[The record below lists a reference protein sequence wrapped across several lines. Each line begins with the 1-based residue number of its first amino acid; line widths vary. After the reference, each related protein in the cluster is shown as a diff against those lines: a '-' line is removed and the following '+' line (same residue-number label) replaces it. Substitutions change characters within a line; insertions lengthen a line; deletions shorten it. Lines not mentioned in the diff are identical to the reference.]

1 MAQGRDGRLDDR
13 ASWRDHHARRR
24 KRAWSLLVGNPS
36 TRELEGVLAV
46 LGGPKVVGRSV
57 RSAEDL
63 AQRVRE
69 GLPFSAL
76 SAVVQ
81 QYGLSRDVVCEILH
95 LSRRNFLRRKQQ
107 NRLSPDESDRLYRL
121 ARVLA
126 HANRVFEDPEESAAW
141 IQTPNRALGKQ
152 QPLTLLDTDIGVQ
165 QVDQVL
171 GRIEHGIIG

>member
-1 MAQGRDGRLDDR
+1 M
-13 ASWRDHHARRR
+13 
-24 KRAWSLLVGNPS
+24 VGNPS
-36 TRELEGVLAV
+36 AREVEGVLTV
-46 LGGPKVVGRSV
+46 LGGTKVVGRSV
-57 RSAEDL
+57 RSPEDL

-81 QYGLSRDVVCEILH
+81 QYGISRDVVCEILH

-126 HANRVFEDPEESAAW
+126 HANRVFEDPEQSADW
-141 IQTPNRALGKQ
+141 IQTPNTALGKQ